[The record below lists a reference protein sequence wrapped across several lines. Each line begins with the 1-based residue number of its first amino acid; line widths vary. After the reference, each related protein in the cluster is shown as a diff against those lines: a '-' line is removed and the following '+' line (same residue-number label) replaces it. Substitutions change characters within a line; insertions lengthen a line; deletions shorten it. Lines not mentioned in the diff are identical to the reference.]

1 MGVLLLVGVAF
12 VFLLW
17 SILARLTHADLVCED
32 SVHTVLCL
40 IAQWMTA
47 RKKLESWILWAIA
60 DILYTLVC
68 YYKELYWLSGLH
80 AFYIF
85 LAVHGYRVWRQAYL
99 RQTAALP

>member
-1 MGVLLLVGVAF
+1 
-12 VFLLW
+12 
-17 SILARLTHADLVCED
+17 
-32 SVHTVLCL
+32 VHTLLCL
-40 IAQWMTA
+40 TAQWMTA